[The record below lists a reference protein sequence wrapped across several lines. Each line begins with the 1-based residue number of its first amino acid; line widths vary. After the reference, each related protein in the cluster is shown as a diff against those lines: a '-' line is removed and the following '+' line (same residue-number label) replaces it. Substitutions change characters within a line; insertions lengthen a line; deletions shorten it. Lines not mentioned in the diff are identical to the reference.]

1 MHDYPCKND
10 VVETKKAVGPMKD
23 ECPGKGS
30 PGKNRDIFMVLA
42 SAARNYERVL

>member
-10 VVETKKAVGPMKD
+10 VLENTNAVVPMKD

-30 PGKNRDIFMVLA
+30 PGKNKDIFKVLVS
-42 SAARNYERVL
+42 SARKHEGVL